1 MVEIAFSLAIIGFA
15 LIAIIGVLPAG
26 MTVQR
31 DNREQTVINLDAA
44 FLMDAIRNGAQ
55 GQNDLTNYILSI
67 TNISTPYS
75 PSGVQTGASIPVS
88 YGPAQLTNGAI
99 IVGLLS
105 TPKYYVSNP
114 SQGFISNSV
123 TACFR
128 AINGP
133 AVDQGS
139 SPTARISLLSISS
152 RSR

>member
-1 MVEIAFSLAIIGFA
+1 MVEIALSLAIIGFA

-99 IVGLLS
+99 IEWVCS
-105 TPKYYVSNP
+105 PRPNTM
-114 SQGFISNSV
+114 
-123 TACFR
+123 
-128 AINGP
+128 
-133 AVDQGS
+133 
-139 SPTARISLLSISS
+139 SPTMSPTRARASS
-152 RSR
+152 ATPSPLVSARSTGRLWTKAPPDRAGFLF